1 MLNALNQP
9 WPILTLFSVF
19 SVKRIHQHPLFT
31 IITHNIPPQSCILCA
46 CVRVCL
52 RVCVRSFCWFW
63 TVSQFLSDD
72 TEPQQIV
79 QATYVLAHECVGGS
93 VCTHVC
99 VVIISVLGSGQFL
112 CSSIWCQLGET
123 KEAQGGQ
130 FTVRGKSKSCF
141 FCILFKG
148 QNLATLYLAG
158 LHKLPKKLQI
168 QIFV

>member
-1 MLNALNQP
+1 MRVHARAC
-9 WPILTLFSVF
+9 V
-19 SVKRIHQHPLFT
+19 R
-31 IITHNIPPQSCILCA
+31 A

-123 KEAQGGQ
+123 KEAQGDQ

-141 FCILFKG
+141 FCTLFKG

-158 LHKLPKKLQI
+158 LHKLLKKLQI